1 MTDAAQNG
9 NTVRVHYTGKFSDG
23 TVFDTSDG
31 REPLEFTLGEQQL
44 IPGFERAVLGM
55 NVGDTKTVNIPP
67 ELGYGPRD
75 ERLIIN
81 VKKQEIP
88 EGLELHLH
96 DRVQVGLQDGGT
108 LVMTV
113 TDVTDDGVTLDGNH
127 PLAGQDLIF
136 EIELVEIVTE
146 PATD

>member
-9 NTVRVHYTGKFSDG
+9 DTVRVHYTGKFSDG

-55 NVGDTKTVNIPP
+55 NVGDTKTVNVPP

-88 EGLELHLH
+88 EGLKLHLH

-136 EIELVEIVTE
+136 EIELVEILPE